1 MDKKIVSLLN
11 NNLRVIIP
19 EFGAFII
26 RQQEPRIVV
35 FNELLKNNDGLL
47 TDLIVKTENA
57 EPEVAQQLVSD
68 YTTQAMRLLEN
79 GGSLTIEEIGV
90 LQKDK
95 SGKIIF
101 IPEST
106 SREDQVMETVAPL
119 DMNKTNTLQ
128 DIPETGKETVSKEE
142 IEMDKPDPEREK
154 IISFATD
161 PKIPWFMKH
170 IYKWVIGIVLVNLV
184 IIGAFLIKNK
194 THKKPAEVVS
204 EQPVENAI
212 INASVLDQLADS
224 VRAAAN
230 DASLVFSQDETS
242 ETAASQTK
250 TPDNL
255 RYYIVAGCFRDE
267 INADELVGSLK
278 KMGYKAEK
286 FGKIGDLYA
295 VSFAAFSD
303 KDLAVKELA
312 KIREESHPDAWM
324 TRF

>member
-1 MDKKIVSLLN
+1 
-11 NNLRVIIP
+11 
-19 EFGAFII
+19 
-26 RQQEPRIVV
+26 
-35 FNELLKNNDGLL
+35 
-47 TDLIVKTENA
+47 
-57 EPEVAQQLVSD
+57 
-68 YTTQAMRLLEN
+68 
-79 GGSLTIEEIGV
+79 
-90 LQKDK
+90 
-95 SGKIIF
+95 
-101 IPEST
+101 
-106 SREDQVMETVAPL
+106 
-119 DMNKTNTLQ
+119 
-128 DIPETGKETVSKEE
+128 
-142 IEMDKPDPEREK
+142 
-154 IISFATD
+154 
-161 PKIPWFMKH
+161 
-170 IYKWVIGIVLVNLV
+170 
-184 IIGAFLIKNK
+184 
-194 THKKPAEVVS
+194 
-204 EQPVENAI
+204 
-212 INASVLDQLADS
+212 VLDQLADS